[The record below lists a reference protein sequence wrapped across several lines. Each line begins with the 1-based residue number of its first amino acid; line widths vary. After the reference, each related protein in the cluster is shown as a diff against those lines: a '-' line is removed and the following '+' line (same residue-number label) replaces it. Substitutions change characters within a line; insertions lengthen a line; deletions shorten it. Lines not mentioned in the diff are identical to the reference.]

1 MTKCID
7 NCVGYMT
14 FCTQFSIWKTAT
26 IRAINHA
33 VIHNV
38 LLY

>member
-1 MTKCID
+1 
-7 NCVGYMT
+7 MT

-33 VIHNV
+33 VIHNYECYIPTLTV
-38 LLY
+38 VKLGY